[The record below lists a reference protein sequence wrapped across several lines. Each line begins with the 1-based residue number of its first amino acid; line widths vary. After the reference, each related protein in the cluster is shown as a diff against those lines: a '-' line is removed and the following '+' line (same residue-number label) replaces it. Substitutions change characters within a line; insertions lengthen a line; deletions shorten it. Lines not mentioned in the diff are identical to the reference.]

1 MLLRRLSEGICHKA
15 LWAGRRAPRQLAGCC
30 RHQPCPQV
38 SKPFPALLFPFW
50 NSCPPHHH
58 HPAPA
63 PARARPPFINCPAS
77 VWQTKQVS
85 PLIRKAGFLAA
96 WRHLRSNTARR
107 EASGS
112 HLHRLQPRSAQQGRS
127 CAPPP
132 RWRLYQPGR
141 VGGLSLLGGGA
152 SRHPHTRGGP
162 PFQKERVIRLPP
174 EEDFSPLIGPER
186 GPQPQSQSF
195 LS

>member
-132 RWRLYQPGR
+132 QME
-141 VGGLSLLGGGA
+141 A
-152 SRHPHTRGGP
+152 
-162 PFQKERVIRLPP
+162 LPAW
-174 EEDFSPLIGPER
+174 ESGWSFSPRGRSKQAPPHQRRPSIPE
-186 GPQPQSQSF
+186 GKGHQTSP
-195 LS
+195 